1 MFKIIVHVT
10 KIFNKNVLIFSRE
23 DYIIDKKISLNIT
36 YDKIKALRFIAYN
49 MAQESLNNIP
59 PWLTEGF
66 ARLLEIHIIDKVVSL
81 ALIYL
86 CKQNIFYS
94 CYDIINSQ
102 IFYIFLYFKA
112 RVKISRFFSFFIKML
127 YITLFL

>member
-1 MFKIIVHVT
+1 MTH
-10 KIFNKNVLIFSRE
+10 
-23 DYIIDKKISLNIT
+23 
-36 YDKIKALRFIAYN
+36 DKIKVLRFIAYN
-49 MAQESLNNIP
+49 IAQESLNNMP
-59 PWLTEGF
+59 PWLIEGF

-86 CKQNIFYS
+86 CKRNIFYS

-112 RVKISRFFSFFIKML
+112 RVKISQFFSFYKNFIHNFIFIKL
-127 YITLFL
+127 